1 MVTLHFLY
9 KRENQRRDRMAA
21 DADPANIAG
30 REFDD
35 LTDRQNP
42 AFRYAL

>member
-1 MVTLHFLY
+1 MIMLHFLY
-9 KRENQRRDRMAA
+9 KRENARRDLAIA
-21 DADPANIAG
+21 ENNTEVAG